1 MKKRSVVFELTDR
14 EIRAFWFSVHPF
26 RKQGH
31 SSTAVTFD
39 RLPIP
44 TGVIEQGNVRDETM
58 LTDILSAYGAEH
70 LGENQKVYLAVPLQ
84 QGYIRSHTL
93 PWINRRDR
101 KSTISLLVNEEIS
114 IARSDL
120 LFDFLVLAEEKHKD
134 LHILLGATR
143 KSLLSQVVYIF
154 GEAGF
159 KVTGVDFAFSSLG
172 QSLGFEPNEDVL
184 YLEGQSG
191 SFQVVLFRGEVP
203 ESVRSLNGQAEESE
217 TEIRRF
223 LLYYRTQHSDLN
235 LKRLVWNGDSM
246 SESLAQS
253 LLTSKQVSSVEKAKL
268 KNVPEAWSK
277 ILEENAGWGEVAV
290 GYGIRVSAR
299 IPALNLWRQPSIIQ
313 SAERRSRGIALF
325 LAAIFMMGTIA
336 WYSLYQMAFPLQQ
349 ETQKHF
355 LQGTKI
361 EAQAKQQEDLQ
372 VAWNKITRHTERI
385 SDGMAQIQ
393 TMQASL
399 GAELKLEQ
407 VMYKKGSMSLRG
419 SAKDAKSVQNL
430 ISTLRI
436 MGWEQPALTS
446 YKLTSLDNVEFS
458 LSAKHGLGRTENST
472 PALGEGG

>member
-44 TGVIEQGNVRDETM
+44 TGVMEQGNVRDETI

-70 LGENQKVYLAVPLQ
+70 LGESQNVYLAVSLQ
-84 QGYIRSHTL
+84 QGYIRSYTL
-93 PWINRRDR
+93 PWIPIRDR
-101 KSTISLLVNEEIS
+101 KSAISLLVDEEIS

-120 LFDFLVLAEEKHKD
+120 LFNYLVLAEEKHKD

-184 YLEGQSG
+184 YLQGQCD
-191 SFQVVLFRGEVP
+191 SFQVALFRGAVP
-203 ESVRSLNGQAEESE
+203 ESVRSLNEQAEEWE

-223 LLYYRTQHSDLN
+223 LLYYRTQHLDLN

-268 KNVPEAWSK
+268 KNVPDAWSK
-277 ILEENAGWGEVAV
+277 ILEENEGWAEVAI
-290 GYGIRVSAR
+290 GYGMRVFAR
-299 IPALNLWRQPSIIQ
+299 SPALNLWHQPSIIQ
-313 SAERRSRGIALF
+313 SAERRSRAITLF

-349 ETQKHF
+349 ETQKHS

-372 VAWNKITRHTERI
+372 VAWNKITRHTERV

-393 TMQASL
+393 TMQAL
-399 GAELKLEQ
+399 PGAELKLEQ

-458 LSAKHGLGRTENST
+458 LSAKHGLVRTENST
-472 PALGEGG
+472 TALGEGE